1 MSLESQASERKN
13 RLAALR
19 NKRKPNTLEVSDE
32 QATKKPTPEHTIIS
46 RNYNPETQ
54 EPILGFNKPPTT
66 LDENAETVEAVSQK
80 IQDEVLSK
88 FAKTAD
94 LGFTNN
100 DQIRTKTV
108 TSDLMRDLQPKLDIL
123 QERTDEAINKIV
135 KEKVQKLRER
145 NS

>member
-1 MSLESQASERKN
+1 MNKLSKN
-13 RLAALR
+13 QHQNSMCELINEFLDQ
-19 NKRKPNTLEVSDE
+19 KLTSCFFS
-32 QATKKPTPEHTIIS
+32 TIIS

-135 KEKVQKLRER
+135 KEKVQKLREM

>member
-19 NKRKPNTLEVSDE
+19 NKRKPNTSEVSDE
-32 QATKKPTPEHTIIS
+32 QAIKKPTPEQ
-46 RNYNPETQ
+46 NYNPETQ